1 MPSEEFNIFV
11 PGYEKYTKILVE
23 KDKEQKPS
31 KYTFTIYGKLN
42 QPVYNSL
49 LNSKKANTA
58 FMNNINKPRK
68 LGMIVLKIANMD
80 AESMNIIRNIKKA
93 IRGSDRNNA
102 PVSDEAPAFR
112 KTAANNANVSEDD
125 KTELRKVLHTLDNEL
140 SSVGFI
146 PQIISIIDKNISIN
160 AKEGTTLRENKYNN
174 FFKANAKNRT
184 IKRTKKTR
192 NEYNPFYTL
201 STGLFSDFIQ
211 LLKPYLIKDLKL
223 KLLFGDPNNKDLER
237 LYGGWGMKPINNV
250 VYVPGTD
257 GPIYWGGPIPG
268 GISKGRIMYKFAIEE
283 RADDLIHSLVW
294 NPEDDEK
301 KAIKMS
307 LESALVAPAAS
318 AAPVAPAAP
327 AAPVAAEGKRPNT
340 NADADFMSFA
350 HRVKRGKPV
359 QSNKN
364 KLKIYSLYKQGTE
377 GNVTGKSP
385 GWSRPVNK
393 AKYNAR
399 FTRKGMRKNNARAEY
414 MRLAAELGLV

>member
-174 FFKANAKNRT
+174 FFKGNAKNRT

-283 RADDLIHSLVW
+283 DADNFIHSLVW
-294 NPEDDEK
+294 NHEDHIKNDIK
-301 KAIKMS
+301 KKS
-307 LESALVAPAAS
+307 LESSLIAA
-318 AAPVAPAAP
+318 AVAPVASVS
-327 AAPVAAEGKRPNT
+327 PVAAEGKRPNT

-350 HRVKRGKPV
+350 DRVKRGKPV
-359 QSNKN
+359 LSNEN
-364 KLKIYSLYKQGTE
+364 QLKIYSLYKQGTE

-385 GWSRPVNK
+385 GFLRPKNR

-399 FTRKGMRKNNARAEY
+399 LTRKGMRKNNARAEY

>member
-174 FFKANAKNRT
+174 FFKGNAKNRT

-283 RADDLIHSLVW
+283 DADNFIHSLVW
-294 NPEDDEK
+294 NHEDHIKNDIK
-301 KAIKMS
+301 KKS
-307 LESALVAPAAS
+307 LESSLIAA
-318 AAPVAPAAP
+318 AVAPVASVS
-327 AAPVAAEGKRPNT
+327 PVAAEGKRPNT

-350 HRVKRGKPV
+350 DRVKRGKPV
-359 QSNKN
+359 LSNEN
-364 KLKIYSLYKQGTE
+364 QLKIYSLYKQGTE